1 MGKNKGKV
9 NSQRRN
15 FVSNKK
21 SKNVHNRYKQ
31 NVSINND
38 ISEENFLGR
47 GETDMID
54 LDHKGNNIP
63 MPLGMWDFEHC
74 DPKKCSGKKL
84 VRFGIV
90 KELKVSTRFRGIV
103 LSPEG
108 KKAVSPADREIV
120 QEYGIAVIDCSW
132 SKLDNVPFSKLRTGN
147 DRLLPYLVAT
157 NPVNY
162 GRPWKLNCVEAYA
175 ACFYITGFKEYAQE
189 ILSKFKWGHSFLTL
203 NGELLSK
210 YVQCEDST
218 EVVKVQNDWLKDLQ
232 AEYTQAREKDNE
244 DVDLLARNPNHEF
257 WDQEEE
263 DDDDDDE
270 KDEDED
276 EDDEEEEEE
285 EEDDD
290 DDDDDD
296 DENTNNN

>member
-232 AEYTQAREKDNE
+232 AEYTQAREKG
-244 DVDLLARNPNHEF
+244 ARKLNI
-257 WDQEEE
+257 
-263 DDDDDDE
+263 
-270 KDEDED
+270 
-276 EDDEEEEEE
+276 
-285 EEDDD
+285 
-290 DDDDDD
+290 
-296 DENTNNN
+296 

>member
-263 DDDDDDE
+263 EDDDDDDE
-270 KDEDED
+270 KDEDD
-276 EDDEEEEEE
+276 

>member
-63 MPLGMWDFEHC
+63 MPLGMILNIG

-108 KKAVSPADREIV
+108 KKAVSTSR
-120 QEYGIAVIDCSW
+120 SRNH
-132 SKLDNVPFSKLRTGN
+132 NVPFSKLRTGN

-203 NGELLSK
+203 NSELLSK
-210 YVQCEDST
+210 YICKQSI
-218 EVVKVQNDWLKDLQ
+218 L
-232 AEYTQAREKDNE
+232 QAREKDNE
-244 DVDLLARNPNHEF
+244 DVDLLARNS
-257 WDQEEE
+257 
-263 DDDDDDE
+263 
-270 KDEDED
+270 KS
-276 EDDEEEEEE
+276 
-285 EEDDD
+285 
-290 DDDDDD
+290 
-296 DENTNNN
+296 

>member
-1 MGKNKGKV
+1 
-9 NSQRRN
+9 
-15 FVSNKK
+15 
-21 SKNVHNRYKQ
+21 
-31 NVSINND
+31 
-38 ISEENFLGR
+38 
-47 GETDMID
+47 
-54 LDHKGNNIP
+54 

-203 NGELLSK
+203 NSELLSK

-257 WDQEEE
+257 WDQEDDDE
-263 DDDDDDE
+263 DDDEDEE
-270 KDEDED
+270 KDEDE
-276 EDDEEEEEE
+276 
-285 EEDDD
+285 DD